1 MNVAATVAAEELHV
15 CSRVASSHGRLK
27 LQFGATTRTRARIDI
42 GRLHRARKTRGGSD
56 CLVSSRQV
64 FVMPQWIKSRL
75 FSDTRASDGDFK
87 AQWARCER

>member
-42 GRLHRARKTRGGSD
+42 GRLHRALKPAAGQTV
-56 CLVSSRQV
+56 L
-64 FVMPQWIKSRL
+64 
-75 FSDTRASDGDFK
+75 
-87 AQWARCER
+87 